1 MTRTRPA
8 PAKVT
13 RLSAS
18 ARRDTILRA
27 AAKLLGE
34 RGTEGVQ
41 INEVAREAGVSR
53 PIVYRFFATRDALF
67 AGLLEDMAAELE
79 SRMKQALVQMVA
91 SPLSDA
97 VGAMVEA
104 CCAAIESKGR
114 GAWLLL
120 DARGSD
126 PELAALGASIHARL
140 LAPWH
145 ARIRE
150 HTGLK
155 PRDTELLMHVVVA
168 AGRAALDPWLEGRV
182 SRARAVD
189 AATRAVKALIAEF
202 TTEV

>member
-1 MTRTRPA
+1 MKRSRPS
-8 PAKVT
+8 PAKAT

-18 ARRDTILRA
+18 ARRETILRA

-53 PIVYRFFATRDALF
+53 PIVYKFFATRDALF
-67 AGLLEDMAAELE
+67 VGLLEDMAAELE
-79 SRMKQALVQMVA
+79 SRMKHALLEVVA

-97 VGAMVEA
+97 VRAMVDA
-104 CCAAIESKGR
+104 CCEAIESKGR

-120 DARGSD
+120 DARGTD
-126 PELAALGASIHARL
+126 PQLAELGATIHGRL

-155 PRDTELLMHVVVA
+155 ARDTELLMHVVVA
-168 AGRAALDPWLEGRV
+168 AGRAALDPWLEGRL
-182 SRARAVD
+182 SRTRAVE
-189 AATRAVKALIAEF
+189 AATRTVKALIAEF
-202 TTEV
+202 TV